1 MESVFVH
8 VFRLSKKE
16 SGLAVGCYLHS
27 QRCSTG
33 LLCLPAC
40 WGWGLGAGRPD
51 VSSDETQNTPHSC
64 HRVLI
69 ELQYAD

>member
-33 LLCLPAC
+33 LLSLPAC
-40 WGWGLGAGRPD
+40 LLGVGVGGGP
-51 VSSDETQNTPHSC
+51 P
-64 HRVLI
+64 
-69 ELQYAD
+69 